1 MRPDCNILPEV
12 MDEPE
17 EPTAAGDVNFQAS
30 RNLENVQN
38 TPQTSNPENEHC
50 NILPEVMDEPEEP
63 AAAGDVDFQV
73 SRNLENAQNTPQ
85 SDSCPNPCG
94 LGIPFDVCCGAA
106 AACC

>member
-1 MRPDCNILPEV
+1 MHIYVCTPQTPNPENEHCNILPEV

-50 NILPEVMDEPEEP
+50 NIFKEH
-63 AAAGDVDFQV
+63 
-73 SRNLENAQNTPQ
+73 
-85 SDSCPNPCG
+85 
-94 LGIPFDVCCGAA
+94 
-106 AACC
+106 